1 MCNCQIFRFRLILIM
16 FRPQILASMEVL
28 KVANID
34 MFRRAN
40 ARKHRTDFYEIVK
53 RNLTSTVL
61 RRGQSFFMAVRLKNR
76 NYQDHLDILRVTFQF
91 GKKKNTMTG
100 KRLVF

>member
-1 MCNCQIFRFRLILIM
+1 M

-91 GKKKNTMTG
+91 GKKKIQ
-100 KRLVF
+100 